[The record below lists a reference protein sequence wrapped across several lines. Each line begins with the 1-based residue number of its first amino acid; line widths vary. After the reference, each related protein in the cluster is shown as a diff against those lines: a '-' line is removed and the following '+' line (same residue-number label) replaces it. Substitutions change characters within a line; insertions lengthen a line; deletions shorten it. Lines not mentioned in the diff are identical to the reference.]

1 MKDISEFGVT
11 EALIALGSIFFW
23 SNVAYWGFIRRIE
36 KREEKQEEKQDQQR
50 VNRIG
55 QLVSFIPNEYRN
67 ELVSAVKE
75 IRKNDADLSVLVS
88 DFPSEYRTNIAIA
101 LAESKK
107 IKRPYVLEQFLRD
120 YTV

>member
-11 EALIALGSIFFW
+11 EALTILGGFVFW
-23 SNVAYWGFIRRIE
+23 SSVAYFGFIRRIE
-36 KREEKQEEKQDQQR
+36 KREEKQDQQR

-101 LAESKK
+101 LAESNK